1 MKHPSDSSTVDFFG
15 KRGRIAT
22 GNAMSNAERQAAYR
36 ARKRAQGLKP
46 RVTWQS
52 DSSPVAVDAS
62 VSHETHNENASVN
75 DALRGQLSLLQTQFE
90 ALRETL
96 QQEKTRNEHLL
107 SELKSER
114 KRVAGLKGQ
123 IAKLK

>member
-1 MKHPSDSSTVDFFG
+1 MKHPVDFQTIDFFG

-22 GNAMSNAERQAAYR
+22 GNAKSNAERQAAYR

-46 RVTWQS
+46 RVTWQ
-52 DSSPVAVDAS
+52 DANAS
-62 VSHETHNENASVN
+62 CETRNENASVN
-75 DALRGQLSLLQTQFE
+75 DAALGQLSLLQTELE

-96 QQEKTRNEHLL
+96 QQEKTRNEYLL
-107 SELKSER
+107 SEIKAER

-123 IAKLK
+123 IAKLKQS